1 MFKLDP
7 LPQWSDRISFSYN
20 RGIPII
26 SVGIHQYNYN
36 TEMLVSAY
44 YTLSG
49 LLSVSHSLLTTPLN
63 SLWGCHCYSSSR
75 MRGQGHRW
83 LKWLVQGMASIPPDS
98 ELRPMQK
105 HLWGMLT
112 PSPNDCWL
120 WFLGLLLTDVV
131 LKDKMKRKA
140 YLTTI
145 NWHGQQRPLQ
155 EVGASAGLWGVGW
168 FCVVYLK
175 RCRRTS

>member
-83 LKWLVQGMASIPPDS
+83 LKCPRNGFNSSWQWVETYAETSLGNAYSIPQWLLALIFGSPLNWCCFKRQNEKEGIPDHYQLAWS
-98 ELRPMQK
+98 AKAFAGGWSISWALGSGLVLRCLPQK
-105 HLWGMLT
+105 M
-112 PSPNDCWL
+112 
-120 WFLGLLLTDVV
+120 
-131 LKDKMKRKA
+131 
-140 YLTTI
+140 
-145 NWHGQQRPLQ
+145 
-155 EVGASAGLWGVGW
+155 
-168 FCVVYLK
+168 
-175 RCRRTS
+175 